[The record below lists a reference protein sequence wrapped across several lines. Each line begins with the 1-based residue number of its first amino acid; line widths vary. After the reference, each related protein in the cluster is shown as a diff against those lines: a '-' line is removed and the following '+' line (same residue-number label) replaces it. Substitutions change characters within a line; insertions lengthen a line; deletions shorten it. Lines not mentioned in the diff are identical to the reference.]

1 MRRRSESLAP
11 SLFPFLAVLLCTMGA
26 LVLMLLLLVV
36 GAQSSA
42 KEVAE
47 KIEDEFEWEQEK
59 LTLVKSSLV
68 KRYEETKYE
77 IESKRLHLQ
86 NIEQH
91 IHQLTEELDELEKTA
106 IAVEKSRD
114 EKIELQKKERDQLRE
129 ALEKQ
134 LADAKKKIETKSK
147 DPKGDK
153 PIFAIIP
160 YEGANGTHRRPIYLE
175 CNAKGLV
182 VQPEGVVLSP
192 ADLAPPY
199 GPGNPLDSVLRTIR
213 AEYPSTSGSLTS
225 NPYPLI
231 VVRPSGIKNYMMAR
245 AAMSGWDD
253 QFGYELISEEM
264 ELTFPA
270 GAPNLEK
277 KIVSAIEVA
286 RERQAA
292 LVLSMPQHYNAS
304 QLDSY
309 GGAGGGWD
317 ESSEDITGVFD
328 STQTG
333 SGKEGSIGGSSARS
347 GGGRGGMSMIGSPG
361 GISGNPSSDATATN
375 RPGGQSG
382 PGGTGSS
389 PNLAQS
395 LAQSGNGKSN
405 GNGWTFEQSIN
416 SAQGAAGGPP
426 NIAGTADKLAAGG
439 NSGGGSGGSM
449 SFFGGGSSDELRG
462 LSGGTASGNTS
473 FGGSGGGEASGGDV
487 MGGPGDNST
496 SSSGANGSGSAS
508 AAGAG
513 SPGSGSAGTG
523 SSSGGSASQS
533 SGNQNSNSSNRQNS
547 GNSATAGGPTS
558 GGSSGGG
565 AGGAPASGGQ
575 FSIDPMTDPGS
586 VSGSR
591 SGASGD
597 PSQMSGEVQNI
608 GMNVDMSKKSR
619 DQTKSVAQS
628 KGRGWAWRDGNNSK
642 TAIVRAIWLQCY
654 NDQWIIRPDKG
665 SNAAPTVINLDG
677 SAMERAEQLAQAVRD
692 RVQGWGM
699 AIAGGHWTPV
709 IHVEVAT
716 DAEARFQQLQKLME
730 GSGIEVIRK
739 SSIPPKLPR

>member
-1 MRRRSESLAP
+1 MSRRSESLAP

-47 KIEDEFEWEQEK
+47 KIEDEFEWEQEQ
-59 LTLVKSSLV
+59 LQLVKSSLV
-68 KRYEETKYE
+68 KRYEETKYD

-91 IHQLTEELDELEKTA
+91 IQELTEELEELEKTA
-106 IAVEKSRD
+106 IAAEKSRD
-114 EKIELQKKERDQLRE
+114 EKIESQKKERDQLRE

-134 LADAKKKIETKSK
+134 LADAKKKIESKSK

-225 NPYPLI
+225 NPYPLL

-277 KIVSAIEVA
+277 KIVGAIETA

-292 LVLSMPQHYNAS
+292 LVMAMPQHYNAS
-304 QLDSY
+304 QLEAY
-309 GGAGGGWD
+309 GAGGGWD

-328 STQTG
+328 SAPSG
-333 SGKEGSIGGSSARS
+333 SGKEGSLGSSSRS

-375 RPGGQSG
+375 RPGGQGG
-382 PGGTGSS
+382 PGGTGQGSS

-395 LAQSGNGKSN
+395 LAQSGNGKPN

-416 SAQGAAGGPP
+416 SAQGTAGGPP

-439 NSGGGSGGSM
+439 SGGSGGSM

-462 LSGGTASGNTS
+462 LTGGANSGNGS
-473 FGGSGGGEASGGDV
+473 FGGGSAGGGGGEASGGAVGDV
-487 MGGPGDNST
+487 AGGSSD
-496 SSSGANGSGSAS
+496 SSGSNI
-508 AAGAG
+508 GAT
-513 SPGSGSAGTG
+513 GSGSAGAGSSGTG
-523 SSSGGSASQS
+523 TSSGGSSAQS
-533 SGNQNSNSSNRQNS
+533 TRQNV
-547 GNSATAGGPTS
+547 GNSANASGSTS

-586 VSGSR
+586 ANGSR
-591 SGASGD
+591 SGGSGD
-597 PSQMSGEVQNI
+597 PSQMSGEVQNV
-608 GMNVDMSKKSR
+608 GMNFDMSKKPS

-654 NDQWIIRPDKG
+654 SDQWIIRPDKG
-665 SNAAPTVINLDG
+665 SNTAPTVIKLEG
-677 SAMERAEQLAQAVRD
+677 SAMQRAEQLAQAVRA
-692 RVQGWGM
+692 RVEGWGM

-709 IHVEVAT
+709 LHVEVAT
-716 DAEARFQQLQKLME
+716 DAEVRFQQLQKLME

>member
-1 MRRRSESLAP
+1 MSRRSESLAP

-68 KRYEETKYE
+68 KRFEEAKYE

-91 IHQLTEELDELEKTA
+91 IQQLTEELEELEKTA

-114 EKIELQKKERDQLRE
+114 EKIESEQKERDQLRE

-160 YEGANGTHRRPIYLE
+160 YEGSNGTHRRPIYLE
-175 CNAKGLV
+175 CNSKGLV

-225 NPYPLI
+225 NPYPLL

-253 QFGYELISEEM
+253 QFGYELISEDM

-277 KIVSAIEVA
+277 KIVTAVEVA

-292 LVLSMPQHYNAS
+292 LVMSMPQHYNAS

-317 ESSEDITGVFD
+317 ESSEDLTGVFE
-328 STQTG
+328 TAPTG
-333 SGKEGSIGGSSARS
+333 SGREGSIGSSSRS
-347 GGGRGGMSMIGSPG
+347 GSGRGGMSMIGSPG
-361 GISGNPSSDATATN
+361 GTSGNPSSDATASN
-375 RPGGQSG
+375 RPSGQG
-382 PGGTGSS
+382 APGGTGSS

-426 NIAGTADKLAAGG
+426 NIAGTTDKLAAGG
-439 NSGGGSGGSM
+439 GGGGSGGSM

-462 LSGGTASGNTS
+462 LSGGTSSGNGAFS
-473 FGGSGGGEASGGDV
+473 GSGGGEVSGGGVGDV
-487 MGGPGDNST
+487 MGGPGDNSA
-496 SSSGANGSGSAS
+496 SSSGASGSSSAS
-508 AAGAG
+508 AGTAGAG
-513 SPGSGSAGTG
+513 SSG
-523 SSSGGSASQS
+523 SGGSASQATGS
-533 SGNQNSNSSNRQNS
+533 QNGNSSNRQNA
-547 GNSATAGGPTS
+547 GNSASAGGSTS

-591 SGASGD
+591 SGGSGD
-597 PSQMSGEVQNI
+597 PSQMSGEVQNV

-665 SNAAPTVINLDG
+665 SNAAPTVIKLDG
-677 SAMERAEQLAQAVRD
+677 SAMQRAEQLAQAVRD

-716 DAEARFQQLQKLME
+716 DADARFQQLQKLME